1 MFHTCEKS
9 AFKVRTKAKEEDA
22 SNKEIWIVLLIIE
35 MLMPILTFP
44 MRERRKW
51 TLQYITIHI
60 QAQET

>member
-22 SNKEIWIVLLIIE
+22 NNKEIWIVLLIIE

-44 MRERRKW
+44 MRERGKW